1 MTSHAVP
8 LRESLATHRPL
19 RVVPGLLVIAAV
31 CFNAGL
37 AVVNGNITS
46 LGPALVIAAEMAL
59 VLAAHAVALAN
70 YRPQMLPWYLLGA
83 ALLVVACWRSMAL
96 QQFDP
101 KYFRDVL
108 IIPTFVVLGM
118 TFDRRS
124 LNRVVVIVHA
134 VVMITLVFE
143 ILATDAY
150 SAVFKVKEYYINTRG
165 YDVQSFWNKNSD
177 LFVNAVRPDSR
188 LFSFLDL
195 HRVSSVFLEPVSLGS
210 YCIVIIA
217 FICARYEELS
227 RTQVLFLV
235 GGTLI
240 AMLGSDS
247 RLAAMSSVL
256 IVAITVMGRRLLP
269 RSVALVYLPVVLAV
283 AFLYVTIGG
292 IPAGSDDF
300 PGRIAHTVHLLSR
313 FSVDEFLGISS
324 DPILLSESVDS
335 GIGYLVL
342 TQSIFGV
349 ALIWGAIVL
358 ASANRSSDQVRYV
371 HAVCVY
377 LSLTMI
383 VSFAFLSIKTASLL
397 WFVYGVL
404 QLPQRPQAK
413 PDLRSVTRSAAAHPL
428 RRRAA
433 LVS

>member
-1 MTSHAVP
+1 MTDRAV
-8 LRESLATHRPL
+8 SLLPGVATSRPL

-37 AVVNGNITS
+37 AVVNGTVTS
-46 LGPALVIAAEMAL
+46 LGPAVVIAAEMAL
-59 VLAAHAVALAN
+59 VLAAHVVALAN

-83 ALLVVACWRSMAL
+83 ALLAVACWRSMAL
-96 QQFDP
+96 QEFDP

-124 LNRVVVIVHA
+124 LNKVVLTLHA
-134 VVMITLVFE
+134 VVMTALVFE

-150 SAVFKVKEYYINTRG
+150 SAVFKIKEYYINTRG
-165 YDVQSFWNKNSD
+165 YDAESFWNKNSD
-177 LFVNAVRPDSR
+177 LFVNAVRPDTR

-195 HRVSSVFLEPVSLGS
+195 HRVSSIFLEPVSLGS

-217 FICARYEELS
+217 YVCARYEDLS
-227 RTQVLFLV
+227 RSQILFLV
-235 GGTLI
+235 GGTLL

-256 IVAITVMGRRLLP
+256 IVVIAVLARLLP
-269 RSVALVYLPVVLAV
+269 RYSALIYLPGVLAV
-283 AFLYVTIGG
+283 AFLYVTLGG
-292 IPAGSDDF
+292 VQAGSDDF

-313 FSVDEFLGISS
+313 FSVDEYLGISA

-342 TQSIFGV
+342 TQSLFGV

-358 ASANRSSDQVRYV
+358 TSADRTAEQIRYV
-371 HAVCVY
+371 HATCVY

-404 QLPQRPQAK
+404 QMPLANPGPGSPRRVETTGSLQR
-413 PDLRSVTRSAAAHPL
+413 RVAAA
-428 RRRAA
+428 
-433 LVS
+433 S